1 MIKFSQFNTCFLDL
15 SYKWLQD
22 KELCTLINC
31 NPPTKQSQREWY
43 DSLEYKTDYKIFG
56 VTYNDLPI
64 GVWGLKHITS
74 NDAEYF
80 GYIGDKQYWGKG
92 IGKEL
97 VTFIENKA
105 KSLGIK
111 NVYLNVIA
119 SNVRAYKLYTKMNYK
134 VIESQQNEGVQ
145 LIIMSKLI

>member
-1 MIKFSQFNTCFLDL
+1 MIMFSQFNELFLDL

-22 KELCTLINC
+22 EELCTLINC
-31 NPPTKQSQREWY
+31 DSPTRERQNSWY
-43 DSLEYKTDYKIFG
+43 DSLENRNDYKIFG
-56 VTYNDLPI
+56 VTYNDIPI
-64 GVWGLKHITS
+64 GVCGLKHITS
-74 NDAEYF
+74 NEAEYF

-105 KSLGIK
+105 RSLGIK
-111 NVYLNVIA
+111 NVYLKVIE
-119 SNVRAYKLYTKMNYK
+119 SNVRAYKLYIKMNYK
-134 VIESQQNEGVQ
+134 VIESQQNEGIE